1 MVLSNLLKKVFII
14 ESQQEFPR
22 TIALVGGSFKPP
34 HAGHW
39 YMVEQYAKKADEVV
53 VLISDPKSAKSMRK
67 TSAGTVITA

>member
-1 MVLSNLLKKVFII
+1 MVLSKFFRKVFIT
-14 ESQQEFPR
+14 ESQQEFPH
-22 TIALVGGSFKPP
+22 TVALIGGSFKPP

-53 VLISDPKSAKSMRK
+53 VLISDPKSAKSIRK